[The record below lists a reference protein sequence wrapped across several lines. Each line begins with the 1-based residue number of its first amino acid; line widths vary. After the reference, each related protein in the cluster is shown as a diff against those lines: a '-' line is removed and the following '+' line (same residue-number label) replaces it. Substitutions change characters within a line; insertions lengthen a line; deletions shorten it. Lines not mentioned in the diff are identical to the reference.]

1 MAGWQYTSLLVVF
14 LVGAGV
20 SVGVAGYALRYV
32 RDHGPGALVVS
43 VGLLAAHN
51 AVWNVAATLKV
62 ASTTLDAKLLF
73 YKLEFFGSAVN
84 PSVALALALAFVGY
98 DRWLTRRTVAALA
111 AVPAVVVALAVVNPG
126 EVMIADPYLV
136 MVDGLVA
143 FEHAFPPL
151 FSAYLAWTL
160 GAVLLSIVVIVAG
173 AYAGRVDWKPAAL
186 IAASL
191 AVPLVVASLKV
202 AGVYP
207 PGGDGINVVPAVNT
221 LSITLVAA
229 AVAGYRLFEL
239 VPVGR
244 DRAVAVMQDGY
255 LLTDADGVVVDAN
268 PAAATLLAGSPDA
281 SLRQRSVVDVV
292 PALDGWFDRDA
303 PDETHTGDRDA
314 LVQADRVDGEEPVTN
329 DGGTATDDGGAPT
342 ADGRQTLTVADRTVE
357 ASHSRLR
364 DGGRTVGHVLVL
376 RDVTDRRRYED
387 RLEEQSTQLELLNRL
402 LRHDI
407 NNDMT
412 VVRGMIETAVREID
426 DPEAAER
433 LETALSASA
442 EVTELTRAARDLMR
456 TMLEDTGELSP
467 VALAPVLRQE
477 LADIRDAREGA
488 TIRVEG
494 NLPDVRVI
502 ADDFLASTFRNLL
515 RNAVQHNDK
524 DTPEVTVSATVEGDS
539 VRVTVTDN
547 GPGISPGQREQIF
560 GKHSKGLAS
569 TGTGIGLY
577 LVDSLVDNYGGT
589 VAVDDRED
597 DEGTVFTVTLRRA
610 PDIAPFEDIE

>member
-32 RDHGPGALVVS
+32 REHGPGALVVS

-268 PAAATLLAGSPDA
+268 PAAATLLAGARAGRLVRPRRARRDSHRRPRRSRA
-281 SLRQRSVVDVV
+281 GRPGRRRGTGHQR
-292 PALDGWFDRDA
+292 R
-303 PDETHTGDRDA
+303 
-314 LVQADRVDGEEPVTN
+314 
-329 DGGTATDDGGAPT
+329 
-342 ADGRQTLTVADRTVE
+342 
-357 ASHSRLR
+357 R
-364 DGGRTVGHVLVL
+364 DG
-376 RDVTDRRRYED
+376 DRRRGCPD
-387 RLEEQSTQLELLNRL
+387 RR
-402 LRHDI
+402 RPADAH
-407 NNDMT
+407 
-412 VVRGMIETAVREID
+412 RGGPNGRGVPLATPR
-426 DPEAAER
+426 R
-433 LETALSASA
+433 RSNG
-442 EVTELTRAARDLMR
+442 RARA
-456 TMLEDTGELSP
+456 G
-467 VALAPVLRQE
+467 AP
-477 LADIRDAREGA
+477 
-488 TIRVEG
+488 
-494 NLPDVRVI
+494 
-502 ADDFLASTFRNLL
+502 
-515 RNAVQHNDK
+515 
-524 DTPEVTVSATVEGDS
+524 
-539 VRVTVTDN
+539 
-547 GPGISPGQREQIF
+547 
-560 GKHSKGLAS
+560 
-569 TGTGIGLY
+569 
-577 LVDSLVDNYGGT
+577 
-589 VAVDDRED
+589 
-597 DEGTVFTVTLRRA
+597 
-610 PDIAPFEDIE
+610 